1 MAPAADTH
9 LAAGHIRVVDTHQA
23 VDHTL
28 AAGTRRVAGHI
39 LAVGQTLA
47 ADTHQVAGHILA
59 AAADYR
65 DLLAEVVLEAHT
77 HHTDL
82 VDLGL
87 DPDLDSN
94 SCSNSSFLHDMSSK
108 W

>member
-1 MAPAADTH
+1 MVPADMH
-9 LAAGHIRVVDTHQA
+9 LAAGTHRVADIH
-23 VDHTL
+23 
-28 AAGTRRVAGHI
+28 RVAGHI
-39 LAVGQTLA
+39 LAAGTHRVADIHRVAGHILA
-47 ADTHQVAGHILA
+47 ADIHQVAGHILV
-59 AAADYR
+59 AADYR
-65 DLLAEVVLEAHT
+65 DLLAEVVLGEHT

-94 SCSNSSFLHDMSSK
+94 SCSNTSFLHDMSSI

>member
-1 MAPAADTH
+1 MVPADIH
-9 LAAGHIRVVDTHQA
+9 LAAGTHRVADIHQ
-23 VDHTL
+23 
-28 AAGTRRVAGHI
+28 VAGHI
-39 LAVGQTLA
+39 LAADTHRVVGHILAAGQTLA
-47 ADTHQVAGHILA
+47 ADTHQVAGHIRVA
-59 AAADYR
+59 AGYK
-65 DLLAEVVLEAHT
+65 DLLAAVVLGVHT

-94 SCSNSSFLHDMSSK
+94 SCSNTSFLHDMSSI

>member
-1 MAPAADTH
+1 MVPADTR
-9 LAAGHIRVVDTHQA
+9 LAAGTHRVAGHIRIVDTHQAAGHSQA

-28 AAGTRRVAGHI
+28 AAGTHRVAGH
-39 LAVGQTLA
+39 TL
-47 ADTHQVAGHILA
+47 

-65 DLLAEVVLEAHT
+65 DLLAEVVLGVGVHT

-94 SCSNSSFLHDMSSK
+94 SCSNTSFLHDMSSM

>member
-1 MAPAADTH
+1 MVPADIH
-9 LAAGHIRVVDTHQA
+9 LAAGTHPVAGHSLVVDTHPAAGHSLA
-23 VDHTL
+23 VDHSL
-28 AAGTRRVAGHI
+28 AAGTHRVA
-39 LAVGQTLA
+39 V
-47 ADTHQVAGHILA
+47 HILA

-65 DLLAEVVLEAHT
+65 DLLVEVVLEEHT

-94 SCSNSSFLHDMSSK
+94 SCSNTSFLHDMSSK

>member
-1 MAPAADTH
+1 MVLADIH
-9 LAAGHIRVVDTHQA
+9 LAAGTHRVAGHIRVVDIH
-23 VDHTL
+23 
-28 AAGTRRVAGHI
+28 RVAGHI
-39 LAVGQTLA
+39 LAVDHIRVVETRR
-47 ADTHQVAGHILA
+47 VAGHILA

-65 DLLAEVVLEAHT
+65 DLLAEVVLGEHT

-94 SCSNSSFLHDMSSK
+94 SCSNTSLLHDMSSI

>member
-1 MAPAADTH
+1 MVPADIRLAADTH
-9 LAAGHIRVVDTHQA
+9 LAAGRS
-23 VDHTL
+23 
-28 AAGTRRVAGHI
+28 
-39 LAVGQTLA
+39 LA
-47 ADTHQVAGHILA
+47 ADTHLAAGPSLAVDHILAAGTHRVAVHILA

-65 DLLAEVVLEAHT
+65 DLLVEVVLGEHT

-94 SCSNSSFLHDMSSK
+94 SCT
-108 W
+108 

>member
-1 MAPAADTH
+1 MVPADTH
-9 LAAGHIRVVDTHQA
+9 LAAGTHLVGHILVVDTHLAAGHSLA
-23 VDHTL
+23 VDHIL
-28 AAGTRRVAGHI
+28 AAGFHRVAGHI
-39 LAVGQTLA
+39 L
-47 ADTHQVAGHILA
+47 
-59 AAADYR
+59 AADYR
-65 DLLAEVVLEAHT
+65 DLLAEVVLGEHT

-94 SCSNSSFLHDMSSK
+94 SCSNTSFLHDMSSI